1 MFDMEVVATI
11 HKYILEIHDTYKIT
25 YYVNH
30 ICLKV
35 VATSQS
41 LMRRRTKEPQR
52 QGLARTAS
60 SSGDNKILQF
70 KRYFRGC
77 AYMYLKSPEPI
88 SNLPKTAEIT
98 AGLGKARK
106 TWIQEGAE
114 GKSSHQNN
122 PDLTVHHFFSSFLRS
137 FSPCSTKK
145 TNTFLQESRSGL
157 NLLSFVCLPP
167 KKKYFPNIN

>member
-1 MFDMEVVATI
+1 MI
-11 HKYILEIHDTYKIT
+11 YNHKSYIIYVWYGGGGNHPQIYIRNTWYIYKIT

-30 ICLKV
+30 ISLKV

-41 LMRRRTKEPQR
+41 LMRGRTKEPQR
-52 QGLARTAS
+52 QGLARTAN

-70 KRYFRGC
+70 KRYFWGC
-77 AYMYLKSPEPI
+77 AYMYWKSPEPM
-88 SNLPKTAEIT
+88 SNLPKSDEIT

-122 PDLTVHHFFSSFLRS
+122 PDLTDHPFISSFLRS
-137 FSPCSTKK
+137 FSPCST
-145 TNTFLQESRSGL
+145 
-157 NLLSFVCLPP
+157 
-167 KKKYFPNIN
+167 

>member
-1 MFDMEVVATI
+1 MELLPTI

-25 YYVNH
+25 YFVNH

-35 VATSQS
+35 AATRQS

-77 AYMYLKSPEPI
+77 AYMY
-88 SNLPKTAEIT
+88 
-98 AGLGKARK
+98 
-106 TWIQEGAE
+106 
-114 GKSSHQNN
+114 
-122 PDLTVHHFFSSFLRS
+122 
-137 FSPCSTKK
+137 
-145 TNTFLQESRSGL
+145 
-157 NLLSFVCLPP
+157 
-167 KKKYFPNIN
+167 